1 MKKVSAPA
9 AEEEA
14 RPEPAA
20 PRPRYKLNLD
30 HDDVYFGC
38 EPIAPGEDP
47 AAGDIVLDHAPDN
60 APGQY
65 RWLREEKKF
74 HALGKAQQKTVQG
87 APTLEQAF
95 YDFVKYGA
103 DTPRVEAWCAWF
115 EKTIEAPSRPPKGNQ
130 S

>member
-9 AEEEA
+9 AEESA
-14 RPEPAA
+14 RPESEIAR
-20 PRPRYKLNLD
+20 RPRYKLNLD

-47 AAGDIVLDHAPDN
+47 AAGDVVLDHAPDN

-65 RWLREEKKF
+65 RWLREEKRF

-95 YDFVKYGA
+95 YGFLTGGPQD
-103 DTPRVEAWCAWF
+103 PRTKAWCDWF
-115 EKTIEAPSRPPKGNQ
+115 ETTFDAKGMTK